1 VVEEY
6 TLLVGAN
13 AGATVAFDT
22 HTWGPTPHTQVPLWY
37 TTLANVC
44 AGGGS
49 STVVG
54 SAAATSSGNG
64 AAATS
69 SGSAATS
76 SKGGFF
82 AGISSLVPRQALT
95 TTTTQTTETYTAT
108 GCLSTGLVNCPASLQ
123 SISVNKVTKT
133 LTTSVP
139 SGSTASW
146 AATTQNTVSI
156 IAFGNNAHAINP
168 SSGTPTSY
176 VPGPTSGITSIVDG
190 KTGGV
195 SNKIIIGVVVGVG
208 LPLLLASI
216 AACM

>member
-13 AGATVAFDT
+13 AGATVAVDD

-44 AGGGS
+44 AVGGS
-49 STVVG
+49 STVAG
-54 SAAATSSGNG
+54 SAAVTSSGNG

-82 AGISSLVPRQALT
+82 NSLLPRQALT
-95 TTTTQTTETYTAT
+95 TTTTKTTETYTAT

-123 SISVNKVTKT
+123 SISVNTVTKT
-133 LTTSVP
+133 LTTSIP

-146 AATTQNTVSI
+146 AATTQNTVST
-156 IAFGNNAHAINP
+156 IAFGNNAHEINP